1 LAIPFAPV
9 INGLYA
15 EVERKRIKCTFA
27 RFSSAACDLKIG
39 KMLSGK
45 QKDAEHTM
53 NRYFHNMNAVL
64 QRDNFG
70 DQFFHS
76 SLPGGC
82 SPPGSRTVFD
92 EMNYG

>member
-1 LAIPFAPV
+1 MATA
-9 INGLYA
+9 LYYFTA
-15 EVERKRIKCTFA
+15 QHMYA
-27 RFSSAACDLKIG
+27 RFEKILCTSTEDNI
-39 KMLSGK
+39 MVF
-45 QKDAEHTM
+45 
-53 NRYFHNMNAVL
+53 RFHNIDAAL
-64 QRDNFG
+64 LKEKFG